1 MIVYK
6 AFGPGLVCKGYHYKP
21 GEVNCEAEANCVRNG
36 IHAAENPADC
46 LTYYRWDNKNEFW
59 RCEAVGDIDEDGG
72 DSKISTTELIPV
84 HRLTLTDYIA
94 ECAWYILQ
102 HPLRLKERNGNIT
115 ISEGTGIQSY
125 GCTAL
130 IVAGEDP
137 KAEVTRM
144 ENIVVLVDTKKGT
157 MRAGKNLPC
166 GWYQIGEGGCGA
178 MDRTAKKHLMAIPVQ
193 TLYTGLLH
201 FQDRRM
207 AVLQK
212 GYIKSASCGA
222 EMKRW

>member
-125 GCTAL
+125 GCTA
-130 IVAGEDP
+130 IDSP
-137 KAEVTRM
+137 KMATR
-144 ENIVVLVDTKKGT
+144 I
-157 MRAGKNLPC
+157 A
-166 GWYQIGEGGCGA
+166 
-178 MDRTAKKHLMAIPVQ
+178 
-193 TLYTGLLH
+193 
-201 FQDRRM
+201 
-207 AVLQK
+207 
-212 GYIKSASCGA
+212 
-222 EMKRW
+222 